1 MTFKDAQNGRSRA
14 NLSFKEAQNCR
25 SRANLTFTGA
35 QTVGPVPLGI
45 QRCPEPPF
53 KRQLDCQFVRAQGLE
68 NLTRVRKS
76 GPRASKTAKAPRGR
90 SRQGNEDPRFNIQDP
105 RSNVQGVRLEM
116 QDPRTMVQDPSAKIH
131 DSANAIERRCN
142 KMIKATR
149 QGKTSAKATQRS
161 RK

>member
-90 SRQGNEDPRFNIQDP
+90 SRQGNEDPRFNMQDP
-105 RSNVQGVRLEM
+105 RSNVQCSRCKVGDARSKNHG
-116 QDPRTMVQDPSAKIH
+116 PRS
-131 DSANAIERRCN
+131 
-142 KMIKATR
+142 MILQTQLNEGAT
-149 QGKTSAKATQRS
+149 K
-161 RK
+161 

>member
-68 NLTRVRKS
+68 NLTRVPKT
-76 GPRASKTAKAPRGR
+76 GPRASETAKVPRGTAR
-90 SRQGNEDPRFNIQDP
+90 CKVRDPRFK
-105 RSNVQGVRLEM
+105 VQGWRCKIQE
-116 QDPRTMVQDPSAKIH
+116 PWSKIH

-149 QGKTSAKATQRS
+149 QDKTFANATE
-161 RK
+161 